1 MGENGENEE
10 EEDIEENNEG
20 TAPDEGAQVIV
31 DLRNNRGSAYNG
43 AVSSLLL
50 VNFIDCIKLQDTWR
64 WIEDGIWQA
73 RNIYVKLENY
83 WEPLNRQK
91 VTPSVSQDQ

>member
-43 AVSSLLL
+43 AIVQNYKIPAGGQRMVSG
-50 VNFIDCIKLQDTWR
+50 KQ
-64 WIEDGIWQA
+64 GI
-73 RNIYVKLENY
+73 
-83 WEPLNRQK
+83 
-91 VTPSVSQDQ
+91 SM

>member
-1 MGENGENEE
+1 MDENGENEE

-43 AVSSLLL
+43 AVSDKVLLTK
-50 VNFIDCIKLQDTWR
+50 IDYIKLQNTRR
-64 WIEDGIWQA
+64 WIEDGVREA
-73 RNIYVKLENY
+73 RNIYVELENY
-83 WEPLNRQK
+83 WKSLNWEK
-91 VTPSVSQDQ
+91 VTPSISQNE

>member
-43 AVSSLLL
+43 AVSTYHIKDL
-50 VNFIDCIKLQDTWR
+50 IDCLKLQDTCR
-64 WIEDGIWQA
+64 WTEDGIW
-73 RNIYVKLENY
+73 
-83 WEPLNRQK
+83 
-91 VTPSVSQDQ
+91 

>member
-43 AVSSLLL
+43 AVSTYHIKDM
-50 VNFIDCIKLQDTWR
+50 IDCSKLQDTCR
-64 WIEDGIWQA
+64 WTEDGIW
-73 RNIYVKLENY
+73 
-83 WEPLNRQK
+83 
-91 VTPSVSQDQ
+91 

>member
-43 AVSSLLL
+43 AVS
-50 VNFIDCIKLQDTWR
+50 T
-64 WIEDGIWQA
+64 
-73 RNIYVKLENY
+73 
-83 WEPLNRQK
+83 
-91 VTPSVSQDQ
+91 